1 MTSTPAQE
9 KKFPEGMVP
18 LENKPFSFSC
28 HENVSC
34 FTKCCRN
41 VDMLLYPYDII
52 QMKKK
57 LGMRSDEF
65 LNKYVNAVRGQNQF
79 FPSLMMKMNEFNACP
94 FLGPKGCGVYDSRPS
109 ACRMYPLERAVDRSP
124 SKGRPD
130 EFYFLTNHDYCMGH
144 KEDQEWTVKG
154 WLRDQGLALH
164 NSHADRWAEMD
175 TFFAT
180 NPWAGEGVAGPRQK
194 VAFMACYN
202 IDDFRDYVRDKDILA
217 DYKIPATRL
226 RSIQNDDEAL
236 LSFGYDWLKMILA
249 GIPTLKMRK
258 KKR

>member
-1 MTSTPAQE
+1 
-9 KKFPEGMVP
+9 
-18 LENKPFSFSC
+18 
-28 HENVSC
+28 
-34 FTKCCRN
+34 
-41 VDMLLYPYDII
+41 MLLYPYDII
-52 QMKKK
+52 LLKKE
-57 LGMRSDEF
+57 LGIRSDEF
-65 LNKYVNAVRGQNQF
+65 LDKYVKAVRGQNPL
-79 FPSLMMKMNEFNACP
+79 FPSLMMKMTELNACP
-94 FLGPKGCGVYDSRPS
+94 FLGPKGCAVYDARPA

-124 SKGRPD
+124 AKGRPD

-144 KEDQEWTVKG
+144 KEETEWTVKN

-180 NPWAGEGVAGPRQK
+180 NPWSGEGVAGPRQK
-194 VAFMACYN
+194 VAFLACYN
-202 IDDFRDYVRDKDILA
+202 IDGFRDYVRDKNILA
-217 DYKIPATRL
+217 EFKLSSTRL

-258 KKR
+258 R

>member
-1 MTSTPAQE
+1 MTSTPPQE

-18 LENKPFSFSC
+18 LEKKPFKFSC

-41 VDMLLYPYDII
+41 VDMPLYPYDII
-52 QMKKK
+52 IMKNK
-57 LGMRSDEF
+57 LGIRSGEF
-65 LNKYVNAVRGQNQF
+65 LNKHVNAVRGANDF
-79 FPSLMMKMNEFNACP
+79 FPTLMMKMNQVNACP
-94 FLGPKGCGVYDSRPS
+94 FLGPNGCSIYESRPS

-124 SKGRPD
+124 TKGRPT
-130 EFYFLTNHDYCMGH
+130 EFFFLTNHDYCMGH
-144 KEDQEWTVKG
+144 KEEQEWTVKD
-154 WLRDQGLALH
+154 WLRDQGLAEH

-194 VAFMACYN
+194 VAFLACYN
-202 IDDFRDYVRDKDILA
+202 IDAFRDYVRDKNILA

-236 LSFGYDWLKMILA
+236 LSFGYDWLKIILA
-249 GIPTLKMRK
+249 GIPTLKVRK
-258 KKR
+258 KR

>member
-18 LENKPFSFSC
+18 LEKKPFHFAC

-41 VDMLLYPYDII
+41 VDMPLYPYDII
-52 QMKKK
+52 IMKKK
-57 LGMRSDEF
+57 LGIHSGQF
-65 LNKYVNAVRGQNQF
+65 LDKHVNAVRGDNPF
-79 FPSLMMKMNEFNACP
+79 FPTLMMKMNQVNACP
-94 FLGPKGCGVYDSRPS
+94 FLGPKGCSIYKARPS

-130 EFYFLTNHDYCMGH
+130 EFFFLTNHDYCMGH
-144 KEDQEWTVKG
+144 QEKQEWTVKK
-154 WLRDQGLALH
+154 WLRDQGLTLH

-175 TFFAT
+175 TFFRS

-194 VAFMACYN
+194 VAFLACYN
-202 IDDFRDYVRDKDILA
+202 IDGFRDYVCDKNILA